1 MPMSRDGRVHCEDVN
16 NEKCESDMEQY
27 AGLVCRWLVQGF
39 LVLATLTFVIQWLLP
54 RGRKYF
60 RYQQSSEESA
70 AGRGDNSDEERKAR
84 MRQKLQEEHTQK
96 ANSYKERILIPREEA
111 KRIQKEEEFEK
122 FLGPA
127 WKGEGHLLVGSDND
141 EADSTDGG
149 EESRSSRTAAR
160 RRRLPEEHLSTHGDV
175 KPKTVEPKVVIKLPD
190 EPEEGDE
197 HCVNVILRTPV
208 GKKCTRRFLHTHTV
222 KILFDFMATLGFSQ
236 TFFTIS
242 MSYPRINLSEHLNK
256 TLWEMGFHRQVT
268 LNIEEKDT

>member
-1 MPMSRDGRVHCEDVN
+1 MSMSRDGRVHCEDVN
-16 NEKCESDMEQY
+16 NRKCESDMEQY

-60 RYQQSSEESA
+60 RYQRSSEESA
-70 AGRGDNSDEERKAR
+70 TGRGDNSDEERKAR
-84 MRQKLQEEHTQK
+84 IRQKLQEEHTQK
-96 ANSYKERILIPREEA
+96 ANSYKDRILTPREEA

-127 WKGEGHLLVGSDND
+127 WKGQGHSLGGNDN
-141 EADSTDGG
+141 EEPDSTEVGG
-149 EESRSSRTAAR
+149 ESQPNRTAAR
-160 RRRLPEEHLSTHGDV
+160 RRKLPEEPTLTCGDV
-175 KPKTVEPKVVIKLPD
+175 KPKTGKPIQVIKLPD
-190 EPEEGDE
+190 EPEESEE

-208 GKKCTRRFLHTHTV
+208 GKRCSRRFLHTHTV
-222 KILFDFMATLGFSQ
+222 KVLLDFMATLGFSQ

-242 MSYPRINLSEHLNK
+242 MSYPRMNLSEHLNK
-256 TLWEMGFHRQVT
+256 TLWEMGFQRQVT